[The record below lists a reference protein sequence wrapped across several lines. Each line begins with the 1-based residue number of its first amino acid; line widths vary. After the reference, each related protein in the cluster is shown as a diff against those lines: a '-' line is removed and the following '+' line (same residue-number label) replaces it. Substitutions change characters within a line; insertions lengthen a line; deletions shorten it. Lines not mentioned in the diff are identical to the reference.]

1 MASETS
7 RTGSLLR
14 RFVEK
19 NALDNEGL
27 GINGEWT
34 WTPERQ
40 TSLETLGAVSPSS
53 EYNED

>member
-1 MASETS
+1 MASET
-7 RTGSLLR
+7 RQEGSLLR

-53 EYNED
+53 EYNES